1 MVGVQV
7 GWIVGWSVGALV
19 VVIAAALLLIIIGL
33 GLRIV
38 GQAKDITRSLDSAR
52 QRTSPMFE
60 LARTNLAIDRMTR
73 GLSRAREGQGR

>member
-1 MVGVQV
+1 MAVQI

-19 VVIAAALLLIIIGL
+19 VVIAAVLLLMIIGL

-52 QRTSPMFE
+52 ERTSPMFE
-60 LARTNLAIDRMTR
+60 LSRTNLAVDRAAR
-73 GLSRAREGQGR
+73 GLARTREEQER

>member
-19 VVIAAALLLIIIGL
+19 VVIAAALLLIIIAL

-52 QRTSPMFE
+52 QHTSPMFE
-60 LARTNLAIDRMTR
+60 LSRTNLALDRMTR
-73 GLSRAREGQGR
+73 GLARAREGQGR

>member
-38 GQAKDITRSLDSAR
+38 GQAKDITHSLDSAR

-60 LARTNLAIDRMTR
+60 LSRTNLAIDRMTR